1 MRVWSAYTP
10 KFNNVKKPFM
20 EFDQSEENQEV
31 TVSKFESMLKT
42 NSVFFFDSNEFE
54 NIIHHYLESGK
65 IALAKK
71 AIKLGLSQHP
81 SSLNLKLFQV
91 EILIFENKLNEA
103 DRLLTPLF
111 EIEPNNEELYI
122 QKANIYSKKDQHEKA
137 IDVFKSAIK
146 ISDDC
151 ADLYSLIG
159 MEYLFLDQFQEAKEN
174 FIKCIELDV
183 EDYSALYNIIY
194 CFDFLDD
201 TNGAIEYLNS
211 YLDKNPYCEV
221 AWHQLGKQYT
231 ESKELIKAITAFDF
245 AIISDDTFI
254 GAYLEK
260 AKVLEKLKRFEEA
273 IENYKITIAIED
285 SNPYALIKIGY
296 CFERLGNEELAL
308 QHYYLAVEEDPALD
322 KGWMRITK
330 FFNSKKDYLKALFYI
345 NKAIDIDPESASY
358 WRLYSTINERLNKLE
373 EAERGYKKTLEL
385 GDNELNTWLSRG
397 DILIKLGE
405 DEAAKFNFVQALEYH
420 PKSED
425 LEFRLSGVCLKLN
438 NMEAGYAHLLT
449 GLHINSEHVFIL
461 EELFP
466 EVYNRKAVLQ
476 LIENFKNTYK

>member
-1 MRVWSAYTP
+1 
-10 KFNNVKKPFM
+10 M

-71 AIKLGLSQHP
+71 AIKLGMSQHP
-81 SSLNLKLFQV
+81 TSLNLKLFQV

-103 DRLLTPLF
+103 DRILSPLF

-137 IDVFKSAIK
+137 IEVFKSAIK

-159 MEYLFLDQFQEAKEN
+159 MEYLFLDQFQDAKVN

-201 TNGAIEYLNS
+201 TEGAIEYLNS

-231 ESKELIKAITAFDF
+231 ETKELVKAVTAFDF

-260 AKVLEKLKRFEEA
+260 AKVLEKLNRLEEA
-273 IENYKITIAIED
+273 IENYKITIAIEN
-285 SNPYALIKIGY
+285 SNPYALVKIGY

-308 QHYYLAVEEDPALD
+308 QNYYLAVEQDPALD
-322 KGWMRITK
+322 NGWMRITK

-420 PKSED
+420 PKSEE